1 MALVPTD
8 GGEVPDE
15 VVKALEKP
23 EAKPSE
29 PGSEPSQQ
37 TPETQKPETEVSSN
51 GEPEKK
57 GEPEKVPYHK
67 DPQVQLY
74 IERQVTKRIGEGRE
88 AYEKRLDKLEKAA
101 TQPKVQD
108 ITIGGWKPGNAAEAQ
123 AAKAIILQAKREMA
137 QELQT
142 LDSQDKERVAEED
155 RDFSDWLGEL
165 RTTEVLKDDKDEIE
179 FARLIAE
186 YKLEDKDAAVALWTR
201 LQKAKSEAKEEGEKE
216 GEEKGKKKAQEA
228 KVGSSRK
235 TGEPG
240 GKERTYEQRRK
251 EEPSF
256 DAIVDREMD
265 RLGY

>member
-1 MALVPTD
+1 MALEPTD
-8 GGEVPDE
+8 GVEVPDKLIE
-15 VVKALEKP
+15 DLEKP
-23 EAKPSE
+23 KTVPSE
-29 PGSEPSQQ
+29 PGSEPSEQ
-37 TPETQKPETEVSSN
+37 TPETQEPETEVSSD
-51 GEPEKK
+51 GEPEEGK
-57 GEPEKVPYHK
+57 EKVPYHK

-74 IERQVTKRIGEGRE
+74 IERQVAKRIGEGRE
-88 AYEKRLDKLEKAA
+88 AYEKRLNRLEKVA
-101 TQPKVQD
+101 TQPKTQD

-123 AAKAIILQAKREMA
+123 AARAIILQAKKEMA

-142 LDSQDKERVAEED
+142 LDSQDKERVAAED
-155 RDFSDWLGEL
+155 RDFSGWLGEL

-186 YKLEDKDAAVALWTR
+186 YKLEDKKAAVALWTR
-201 LQKAKSEAKEEGEKE
+201 LKEAKAKAKEEGEEE

-240 GKERTYEQRRK
+240 GKERTYDERRK
-251 EEPSF
+251 QEPNF